1 MTFEKQL
8 RDIERTGTMRVEKI
22 RIQKYRSID
31 DITLS
36 FPKNKP
42 LVLFGP
48 NNAGKSNILSAI
60 DRLLGERYPT
70 YIEML
75 ESDYYMR
82 DNDAFPT
89 SQIVAR
95 FSDAYYTDKYGSSYN
110 TVAVTYGYQGDPT
123 NNIIHDGNG
132 TRLYVSNEQRSR
144 CQSYL
149 IDAERNIQSAFNYG
163 SKYSLLSKFSHHIHK
178 ALSSKHKEDLNAAF
192 EKIKMSF
199 EETEEFSN
207 FFDKFS
213 GALQGAVKG
222 FVHSLAVDFSAYDPN
237 NYAKSLR
244 IYAKEGDSIRSFEEF
259 GTGEQQVLLM
269 AFVKAYME
277 VFTSEN
283 FVLIIEEPE
292 AHLHPL
298 AQKWLREYI
307 VEMCSSGIQV
317 VLSTH
322 STDFIE
328 AEYLD
333 GLVQVYKES
342 KTTKAVQLSKESLY
356 SFCVASGASLSK
368 TSPDNIID
376 FYTTKLFPDQLKGM
390 FAETIVLVEGA
401 TEFFALPI
409 YLKRIGFS
417 LAEHGIE
424 IINCRGKDSIPL
436 FWRLFKAYG
445 YNCYFVFDGDSKSHE
460 NSKIF
465 DKIITVDSWETDADK
480 YVMTNEYAYFGA
492 DFEKYFRTV
501 MAEYSLKEQEAVEV
515 YHVTSKPGKAKAVA
529 QHCEEIPEFIT
540 ELKNRLEM
548 IEIY

>member
-1 MTFEKQL
+1 
-8 RDIERTGTMRVEKI
+8 MRIEKI

-31 DITLS
+31 SITIS
-36 FPKNKP
+36 FPENKP

-82 DNDAFPT
+82 DKNTYPT
-89 SQIVAR
+89 ATIMAR
-95 FSDAYYTDKYGSSYN
+95 FSDAYYIDKRGNTYK
-110 TVAVTYGYQGDPT
+110 TVAVTYGYNRDLT
-123 NNIIHDGNG
+123 ENLIHDGMG
-132 TRLYVSNEQRSR
+132 TRLYVSNEQREV

-163 SKYSLLSKFSHHIHK
+163 SKYSLLSKFSHQIHK
-178 ALSSKHKEDLNAAF
+178 ALSSEYKEDLSVAYEQIRQTFQNTA
-192 EKIKMSF
+192 
-199 EETEEFSN
+199 EFNS

-213 GALQGAVKG
+213 AALQGAVKG

-244 IYAKEGDSIRSFEEF
+244 IYAKEGDDIRSFEEF

-277 VFTSEN
+277 VFTSES

-298 AQKWLREYI
+298 AQKWLKEYI
-307 VEMCSSGIQV
+307 VEMCATGIQV
-317 VLSTH
+317 VISTH
-322 STDFIE
+322 STDFID

-333 GLVQVYKES
+333 GLVRVYKEGG
-342 KTTKAVQLSKESLY
+342 TTKAIQLSKEDLY
-356 SFCVASGASLSK
+356 SFCIESGVSPDK
-368 TSPDNIID
+368 TSSETIID
-376 FYTTKLFPDQLKGM
+376 FYSTRLFTDQLRGM

-401 TEFFALPI
+401 TEFFALPV

-417 LAEHGIE
+417 LAEHGVE
-424 IINCRGKDSIPL
+424 IVNCRGKDSIPL
-436 FWRLFKAYG
+436 FWRLFRAYG
-445 YNCYFVFDGDSKSHE
+445 YNCYFIFDGDAKTDA
-460 NSKIF
+460 N
-465 DKIITVDSWETDADK
+465 DKTFNGIITTDSWETATDK
-480 YVMTNEYAYFGA
+480 FVMTSYYAYFGV
-492 DFEKYFRTV
+492 DFEKYLRAA
-501 MAEYSLKEQEAVEV
+501 MSEYSMLELKVAEM
-515 YHVTSKPGKAKAVA
+515 YHVTSKPGKAKAIA
-529 QHCEEIPEFIT
+529 QHCEEIPSFIT
-540 ELKNRLEM
+540 ELKNKLEIM
-548 IEIY
+548 EML

>member
-1 MTFEKQL
+1 MK
-8 RDIERTGTMRVEKI
+8 IEEI

-31 DITLS
+31 DITIT
-36 FPKNKP
+36 FPENKP

-82 DNDAFPT
+82 DKKNYPT
-89 SQIVAR
+89 ATIMAR
-95 FSDAYYTDKYGSSYN
+95 FSDAYYIDNRRNSYN
-110 TVAVTYGYQGDPT
+110 TVAVTYGYNGNPT
-123 NNIIHDGNG
+123 ENLIHDGNG
-132 TRLYVSNEQRSR
+132 IRLYISSEQREG

-149 IDAERNIQSAFNYG
+149 IDAERNIHSAFNYG
-163 SKYSLLSKFSHHIHK
+163 SKYSLLSKFSHQIHK
-178 ALSSKHKEDLNAAF
+178 ALSFEHKGELSVAF
-192 EKIKMSF
+192 EQIKQSF
-199 EETEEFSN
+199 QETAEFNS

-213 GALQGAVKG
+213 TALQGAVKG

-244 IYAKEGDSIRSFEEF
+244 IYAKEGENIRGFEEF

-277 VFTSEN
+277 VFTAEN

-307 VEMCSSGIQV
+307 VEMCASGIQV

-322 STDFIE
+322 STEFID

-333 GLVQVYKES
+333 GLVRVYKEAR
-342 KTTKAVQLSKESLY
+342 TTKTIQLSKEDLY
-356 SFCVASGASLSK
+356 SFCIASGVPESV
-368 TSPDNIID
+368 TSPDTIID

-390 FAETIVLVEGA
+390 FAETILLVEGA
-401 TEFFALPI
+401 TEFFTLPV

-417 LAEHGIE
+417 LAEHGVE
-424 IINCRGKDSIPL
+424 IVNCRGKDAIPL

-445 YNCYFVFDGDSKSHE
+445 YRCYFIFDGDSKSQE
-460 NSKIF
+460 NSATF
-465 DKIITVDSWETDADK
+465 NGIISTDRWETAVDK
-480 YVMTNEYAYFGA
+480 YVMTDRYAYFGA
-492 DFEKYFRTV
+492 DFEKFFRSV
-501 MAEYSLKEQEAVEV
+501 MAEYSKKEQEVAET

-529 QHCEEIPEFIT
+529 QHCGEIPDFIVDLKK
-540 ELKNRLEM
+540 ELEL
-548 IEIY
+548 IEKLS